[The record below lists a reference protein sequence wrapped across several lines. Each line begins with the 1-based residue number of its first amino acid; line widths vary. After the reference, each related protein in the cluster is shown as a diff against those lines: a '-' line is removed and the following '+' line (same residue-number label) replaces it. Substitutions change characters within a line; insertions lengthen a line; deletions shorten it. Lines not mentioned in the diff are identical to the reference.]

1 MKPYPQPPFLG
12 ALVAGT
18 AGAVAAIHVS
28 PEGLVVGTSPGI
40 GTDDADR
47 WAAAMSALGAVS
59 INSVGIVGALTSGEC
74 PWGHSVIEDRLG
86 QTLTL
91 VGAPDR
97 SMLAVV
103 GAKGAD
109 LGQIAAQ
116 LIELADQGL
125 AAAVAA

>member
-1 MKPYPQPPFLG
+1 MPHLQPISLD
-12 ALVAGT
+12 ALVTGAT
-18 AGAVAAIHVS
+18 GAVAAIHVS
-28 PEGLVVGTSPGI
+28 PEGLVLRTSPGI
-40 GTDDADR
+40 DRDDADR

-59 INSVGIVGALTSGEC
+59 INSIGIVGVLTSGAC
-74 PWGHSVIEDRLG
+74 PWSHSVIEDRFG

-125 AAAVAA
+125 AVAA